1 MGNTHQF
8 AVEKMC
14 KVLKVSRSGYYK
26 WFRGKDNREE
36 RKVDLESLIR
46 YEFERSKSTYGSPR
60 IVDELNKE
68 NYVCSKSTVARYMQH
83 MNIAARPRK
92 KYRITTDSNHD
103 FRLFDNLLN
112 REFEVGKPAT
122 AWVSDITYIR
132 MSNKWLY
139 LTVVIDLAD
148 RMVIGWT
155 LSRDMTAENTVIRA
169 FNNACKIRKPE
180 RGFIFHSDRGV
191 QYACGA
197 FTQLIKHHKGIQS
210 MSRKGN
216 CWDNAVAESFFKTLK
231 IESIYK
237 HRIMSQRQAFS
248 IIFEYIDGWYN
259 TIRRHSALNG
269 LAPIDAFI
277 LKTNCYNLAA

>member
-1 MGNTHQF
+1 MGNTRQF

-14 KVLKVSRSGYYK
+14 KVLKVSTSGYYK
-26 WFRGKDNREE
+26 WFKRKDKKE
-36 RKVDLESLIR
+36 KQQVDLESLIR
-46 YEFERSKSTYGSPR
+46 YEFERSRCTYGSPR

-83 MNIAARPRK
+83 MNIAARRRK
-92 KYRITTDSNHD
+92 RYKITTDSNHD

-112 REFEVGKPAT
+112 REFEVEKPAT

-132 MSNKWLY
+132 MNNKWLY

-155 LSRDMTAENTVIRA
+155 LSTDMTAENTVIRA
-169 FNNACKIRKPE
+169 FNNACKLRKPV

-191 QYACGA
+191 QYACEA

-237 HRIMSQRQAFS
+237 YRVVSQKQAFR
-248 IIFEYIDGWYN
+248 IIFDYIDGWYN
-259 TIRRHSALNG
+259 TKRRHSALNG

-277 LKTNCYNLAA
+277 LKTNYFKLAA